1 MGEVRKC
8 LELGVV
14 GLGECGGNLAV
25 EFTELGYKAVAVNTS
40 QTDLRALPLDG
51 KHRVY
56 VGLEGRDGAGQD
68 MALGQR
74 SIEAKSEELVQRV
87 GELTDGCDQ
96 LLLCAGLGGG
106 TGSNVGVLANI
117 LARLER
123 PISVLAALPKNQESS
138 IAKINAVNAINH
150 FRTSDISSIVLIDN
164 EKILRNYRSESLTN
178 FYRNANQAAVA
189 KLHEMNTVSANVE
202 YIPIRGFDGEDFRR
216 VFSSRGVLIYGAA
229 PLADD
234 DLLVRDR
241 LANGLRGIWDSSG
254 LLASG
259 FEYKDA
265 TMAGVVLLAPKELL
279 DKAPADVFEML
290 IKQIRDLTDT
300 SGIYA
305 GLFQGPADQTPMLYT
320 MLGGLPFPARL
331 RTVLS
336 QAKEE
341 GPALGVKVA
350 RPIEELDLGDL
361 IGLDLFS
368 SGYIGPAP
376 PGAPAEGPVAP
387 GTLAEGPV
395 SAEEVESVAS
405 ELTGSESQS

>member
-1 MGEVRKC
+1 

-14 GLGECGGNLAV
+14 GLGECGGNLAI
-25 EFTELGYKAVAVNTS
+25 EFAELGYRVAAVNTS
-40 QTDLRALPLDG
+40 YTDLRGLPLEPS
-51 KHRVY
+51 RRIY
-56 VGLEGRDGAGQD
+56 IGLDGRDGAGQD
-68 MALGQR
+68 VVLGQR
-74 SIEAKSEELVQRV
+74 SIEAKSEELIQKI
-87 GELTDGCDQ
+87 GELTDGCDH

-106 TGSNVGVLANI
+106 TGSNVGLLANI
-117 LARLER
+117 LARLEH

-138 IAKINAVNAINH
+138 ISKINAVNGINH
-150 FRTSDISSIVLIDN
+150 FRSSEVNSIILIDN
-164 EKILRNYRSESLTN
+164 EKILRQYRSESLTH
-178 FYRNANQAAVA
+178 FYSNANEAAVSR
-189 KLHEMNTVSANVE
+189 LHEMNTISHND
-202 YIPIRGFDGEDFRR
+202 IFTPIRGFDGEDFRR

-229 PLADD
+229 DLADD

-265 TMAGVVLLAPKELL
+265 TMAGIVLVAPTELL

-305 GLFQGPADQTPMLYT
+305 GLFRGPTDQMPRLYT

-361 IGLDLFS
+361 SGLDLFS
-368 SGYIGPAP
+368 TGYLGPVP
-376 PGAPAEGPVAP
+376 EGGEPVEGPVTAD
-387 GTLAEGPV
+387 
-395 SAEEVESVAS
+395 EVQSVAS
-405 ELTGSESQS
+405 GLSEPNT